1 MKQFQ
6 NLNFLNQLKNIKK
19 KLKNFIEKSKNLNIS
34 YKELSEIINQNYEN
48 SPIWAIFEKPN
59 FQILKNEFEQL
70 NQQKNFLS
78 KELNPILIELSPI
91 LIEEDILKIKEILNL
106 FESDKSINEIKKSI
120 QNLKIKEEII
130 QNFYKMKQTQIFQN
144 IYWNEYQQSLINEKK
159 KISFEDLQ
167 NKIKQIQDDLIK
179 KTKLISNQ
187 KMKIKQFENLFL
199 KIIENEKTKELLEK
213 EIELLFE
220 ISNIPKDKIKQIC
233 SPILKYQEDRKNYSK
248 IPYWFIL
255 FVPLFKYENEFYS
268 NFFNPNL
275 KNEKEMKD
283 LSKINEIF
291 QEIYKFIGS
300 TLNKKYNFELL
311 PQSIQILQK
320 LENDKEFKE
329 IFDKINNN
337 NLKQTKEYLQNLR
350 EEFKEYLYN
359 EKLFKSF
366 NDIFEIIIKIY
377 QKINPSQEKLEKIFT
392 KIEELILLQKEKET
406 EEERNFTKQIDNL
419 FSEFINN
426 NNNNN
431 IQFTFSIFSKE
442 QIFSIIKEFH
452 FENKNKNKNKNNNS
466 LSLLKSFKPNLKNEE
481 FKNFKI
487 QISQIKIDSNFFK
500 TFINELEKLIPIKN
514 SIKQRIIKIDENI
527 LEKSNSQFNQI
538 FENQNQNQN
547 QKFFF
552 YKLEKEK
559 EIYEIV
565 TTLYLGYCNHFPLK
579 ENILFCDSNST
590 KNDIN
595 NFFNIYQIYNE
606 KYENI
611 PKNKYLFSILHS
623 HKLSQECLKVLT
635 EKIQNISFTIH
646 FPLIIFFYEE
656 KIGNFRIVN
665 QFPKCLIT
673 NKIKI
678 ISKKKISQIYKKYH
692 KLYPKIQLF
701 TSKISGMGKTYQIHK
716 KFNEEYQKEN
726 YLYFNIILS
735 KEISND
741 FIKDKEKEKKFFHI
755 ELPFSPRIR
764 NFRFYLG
771 IYNVEFI

>member
-1 MKQFQ
+1 
-6 NLNFLNQLKNIKK
+6 
-19 KLKNFIEKSKNLNIS
+19 
-34 YKELSEIINQNYEN
+34 
-48 SPIWAIFEKPN
+48 
-59 FQILKNEFEQL
+59 
-70 NQQKNFLS
+70 
-78 KELNPILIELSPI
+78 
-91 LIEEDILKIKEILNL
+91 
-106 FESDKSINEIKKSI
+106 
-120 QNLKIKEEII
+120 
-130 QNFYKMKQTQIFQN
+130 
-144 IYWNEYQQSLINEKK
+144 
-159 KISFEDLQ
+159 
-167 NKIKQIQDDLIK
+167 
-179 KTKLISNQ
+179 
-187 KMKIKQFENLFL
+187 
-199 KIIENEKTKELLEK
+199 
-213 EIELLFE
+213 
-220 ISNIPKDKIKQIC
+220 
-233 SPILKYQEDRKNYSK
+233 
-248 IPYWFIL
+248 
-255 FVPLFKYENEFYS
+255 
-268 NFFNPNL
+268 
-275 KNEKEMKD
+275 MKD
-283 LSKINEIF
+283 LPKISQIF
-291 QEIYKFIGS
+291 QEIFKFIG
-300 TLNKKYNFELL
+300 
-311 PQSIQILQK
+311 
-320 LENDKEFKE
+320 
-329 IFDKINNN
+329 
-337 NLKQTKEYLQNLR
+337 
-350 EEFKEYLYN
+350 
-359 EKLFKSF
+359 
-366 NDIFEIIIKIY
+366 
-377 QKINPSQEKLEKIFT
+377 
-392 KIEELILLQKEKET
+392 KEKET
-406 EEERNFTKQIDNL
+406 EEERNFIKQLDDL
-419 FSEFINN
+419 FSEFI

-442 QIFSIIKEFH
+442 QIFSIIKESQF
-452 FENKNKNKNKNNNS
+452 KNKNNNS

-481 FKNFKI
+481 FENFKT

-527 LEKSNSQFNQI
+527 LKKSNSQFNQI
-538 FENQNQNQN
+538 FDNQNQNQN

-565 TTLYLGYCNHFPLK
+565 TSLYLGYSNHFPLK

-623 HKLSQECLKVLT
+623 HKLSQECLK
-635 EKIQNISFTIH
+635 
-646 FPLIIFFYEE
+646 

-678 ISKKKISQIYKKYH
+678 ISKKKITQIYQKYH

-741 FIKDKEKEKKFFHI
+741 FIKDKEKEKKFFILNYLFHLVL
-755 ELPFSPRIR
+755 ET
-764 NFRFYLG
+764 FRFYLG